1 MTPGGRNLGGRFCAW
16 FLKMH
21 GYFWDWDRN
30 PGLFRGFRRPR
41 NFDIGPFGQVT
52 DLECKKISVQVT
64 PAYLNIAELGKIRRI
79 FPIRLRYP
87 LWSQAAPLAQQP

>member
-1 MTPGGRNLGGRFCAW
+1 MVGVWEPMCQCRVGPTECHNSGI
-16 FLKMH
+16 
-21 GYFWDWDRN
+21 DRN